1 MSCNVEV
8 YNTIL
13 VMVFITAGQD
23 TKTPVCMS
31 PHIISQTVRI
41 IKVIMFVLNDKRKQ
55 LYEDITLVWGLIEV
69 F

>member
-1 MSCNVEV
+1 
-8 YNTIL
+8 
-13 VMVFITAGQD
+13 MVFITAGQD

-31 PHIISQTVRI
+31 PHVISQTVRI